1 MQKVAVGAEYKSA
14 SPKEIKDLRSLKM
27 VEAAGIEPVEIKSTT
42 GTTAPHFAA
51 NPSQNNALQHLP
63 FSTKQPDSTAPRQNH
78 NDSQQQI
85 CVPGVYENSLPEDLV
100 HVMACWSRL
109 PNNLKRQI
117 LALLRHY

>member
-1 MQKVAVGAEYKSA
+1 
-14 SPKEIKDLRSLKM
+14 M
-27 VEAAGIEPVEIKSTT
+27 VEAAGSEPVEIKSTT
-42 GTTAPHFAA
+42 DTTAPYFAA

-63 FSTKQPDSTAPRQNH
+63 FSTKHPDSTAPRQNP

>member
-1 MQKVAVGAEYKSA
+1 MEQIARERLEQGSRMYRSNKEAE
-14 SPKEIKDLRSLKM
+14 
-27 VEAAGIEPVEIKSTT
+27 GIEPVETKNISDT
-42 GTTAPHFAA
+42 TTAHFAA
-51 NPSQNNALQHLP
+51 NPLQNNALQHLP
-63 FSTKQPDSTAPRQNH
+63 ISTKLPASTPPQQNY